1 MGRRKKI
8 INNTGIPDYKIE
20 ALARA
25 IMPDLIEYCRS
36 EQGQREYAEYKLQKE
51 YMENMKKTNMT
62 A

>member
-8 INNTGIPDYKIE
+8 TNNTGIPDYKIE

-25 IMPDLIEYCRS
+25 IMPELIEYCHS

-51 YMENMKKTNMT
+51 YMENMKSADKT